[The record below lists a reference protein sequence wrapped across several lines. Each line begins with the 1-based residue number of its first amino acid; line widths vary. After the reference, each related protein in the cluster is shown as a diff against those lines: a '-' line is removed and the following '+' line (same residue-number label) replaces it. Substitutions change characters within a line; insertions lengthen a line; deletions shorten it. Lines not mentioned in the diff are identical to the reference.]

1 MDTLTVLERT
11 LLNIR
16 HIISKY
22 NTELDDADL
31 YSLLKLEQE
40 LSRIV

>member
-1 MDTLTVLERT
+1 MDTLTVLEKA

-22 NTELDDADL
+22 NTELDDVDL

>member
-1 MDTLTVLERT
+1 MDTLTILEKA

-22 NTELDDADL
+22 NTELDDVDL